1 MTNKEFRK
9 QMDDR
14 TEDLI
19 AQIQRHKETIVN
31 IVKSAYERGYAD
43 GKASKALSNEIITT
57 FGKLMIGCKF
67 KDHYDTNDTTTY
79 IKTITDT
86 KCLAYDTETSRCI
99 YLPDDFPVTWI
110 TDGE

>member
-19 AQIQRHKETIVN
+19 VQIQRHEDTIAN

-43 GKASKALSNEIITT
+43 GKDSKALSNEIITT
-57 FGKLMIGCKF
+57 FGRLMVGDKF
-67 KDHYDTNDTTTY
+67 KICGGITTY
-79 IKTITDT
+79 IKTVTET
-86 KCLAYDTETSRCI
+86 KYLAYDTETSRCI
-99 YLPDDFPVTWI
+99 FLQDDFPVI
-110 TDGE
+110 LIMDGDEV